1 MFAHTSIYF
10 GMGKLRP
17 VHWLKRSLCCSGAT
31 HGKPLSNPANPPHS
45 RRCHSQHSAA
55 PTAVLHS
62 PHRHQV
68 VLHMYQPT
76 VLNSLVLETLPMA
89 ALNNLSP
96 PAPFET
102 LADLW
107 QWVEQLPETERRT
120 GPICR
125 VREALRVLELD
136 TSRDARRQ
144 LQALLKSWDIKQK
157 DPPNKKR
164 SVVEVHQR
172 LRAAVLKEGNRLRT
186 MVSFSSRA
194 SFENLFRSSAAQRAA
209 RTSRRARSRSARR

>member
-1 MFAHTSIYF
+1 MSQSTQC
-10 GMGKLRP
+10 GP
-17 VHWLKRSLCCSGAT
+17 DSGAAQ
-31 HGKPLSNPANPPHS
+31 PASAPGGVAHVSTNSVEQTGS
-45 RRCHSQHSAA
+45 RDSADGS
-55 PTAVLHS
+55 VE
-62 PHRHQV
+62 
-68 VLHMYQPT
+68 QP
-76 VLNSLVLETLPMA
+76 A
-89 ALNNLSP
+89 P

-107 QWVEQLPETERRT
+107 HWVEQLPETERRT
-120 GPICR
+120 DPICR

-157 DPPNKKR
+157 DPSNKKR